1 MAAKNIPLR
10 TGLFFG
16 SFNPVHVG
24 HMALAGWFLGENYVD
39 RIWFV
44 LSPQNPFKPRASL
57 LAFHHRAEL
66 LRLAI
71 GDDTRMQ
78 VSEVEKHLP
87 LPSYTVNTVRLL
99 KEKYP
104 ETPFFLIMGADNA
117 RSFHR
122 WHEAEWLAEHC
133 DFLVYPRVA
142 NGKVMHTLPPKD
154 LYRNFVCA
162 PAPVIEISSTQIRR
176 WISSKIS
183 VRHFIPEASWRYLEE
198 MHFYAPR
205 RNNKPEDG

>member
-1 MAAKNIPLR
+1 MAAETKPLR

-16 SFNPVHVG
+16 SFNPVHIG
-24 HMALAGWFLGENYVD
+24 HMALAGWFLGENYLD

-71 GDDTRMQ
+71 GDDPRLQ
-78 VSEVEKHLP
+78 VCEIEKHLP

-104 ETPFFLIMGADNA
+104 HTPFFLIMGADNA
-117 RSFHR
+117 LSFGR
-122 WHEAEWLAEHC
+122 WREAEWLSEHC
-133 DFLVYPRVA
+133 DFLVYPRLV
-142 NGKVMHTLPPKD
+142 NGRLLAHLPKENV
-154 LYRNFVCA
+154 LYKNFVMA
-162 PAPVIEISSTQIRR
+162 PAPVIEVSSSQIRSWVGR
-176 WISSKIS
+176 RLN
-183 VRHFIPEASWRYLEE
+183 VRYFMPEAAWRYLEE
-198 MHFYAPR
+198 MHFYQ
-205 RNNKPEDG
+205 KSSLKK